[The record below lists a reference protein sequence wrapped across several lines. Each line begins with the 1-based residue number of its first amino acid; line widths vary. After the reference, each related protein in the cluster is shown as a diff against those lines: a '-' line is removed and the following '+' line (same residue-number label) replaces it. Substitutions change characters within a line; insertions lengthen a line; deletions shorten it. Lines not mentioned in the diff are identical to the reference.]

1 MQVRGVYQR
10 FPPPPQRVPYETRGL
25 EVTKPALGVILG
37 RVFVVS
43 SGFWVVLRFAVGKLR
58 LCRQPGAFSLIFG
71 MHEWPGRLGLRAF
84 LVSWLFTFAR
94 RAGYAA
100 MGGAFASAGSVSVW
114 RRARSSSSL
123 VAAYT
128 ASTLREFSR
137 AHLVIR
143 RRL

>member
-58 LCRQPGAFSLIFG
+58 LCMQPGAFSFIFG
-71 MHEWPGRLGLRAF
+71 MHEWPVRLCLRASR
-84 LVSWLFTFAR
+84 VSGVVYFCAKGFRRRVAR
-94 RAGYAA
+94 LLLLGQLLLGEERG
-100 MGGAFASAGSVSVW
+100 VRLRWW
-114 RRARSSSSL
+114 RRRH
-123 VAAYT
+123 
-128 ASTLREFSR
+128 RQ
-137 AHLVIR
+137 R
-143 RRL
+143 RR